1 MGYIEIFILSF
12 VVALSGA
19 LAPGPLLA
27 AVIYE
32 SSRFG
37 AKSGPLLILG
47 HAIAEIVIVI
57 LIVLGATHFINNPIF
72 FNTVYIIGAGVLFYF
87 GLKILFSLN
96 KINLNCASAPQLK
109 SSHLTL
115 KGITL
120 SVINPYWSIWWL
132 TIGLGLILSAEKQ
145 GLTGLFFFFSG
156 HIMADLGWYSLVSWS
171 TAKSKKIMSLR
182 IYKSILGTC
191 GVFLLG
197 FGIYF
202 LKGVVE
208 TIRFP

>member
-1 MGYIEIFILSF
+1 MNYAEIFIISF
-12 VVALSGA
+12 VIALSGA
-19 LAPGPLLA
+19 LAPGPLLT

-32 SSRFG
+32 SSRYG
-37 AKSGPLLILG
+37 AKSGPFIILG

-57 LIVLGATHFINNPIF
+57 LIVVGATRFINNPVF
-72 FNTVYIIGAGVLFYF
+72 FNIIYIIGAGVLFYF

-96 KINLNCASAPQLK
+96 KITFASISTPQLK
-109 SSHLTL
+109 SSHLAL
-115 KGITL
+115 QGITL

-182 IYKSILGTC
+182 IYKSILGAC

-202 LKGVVE
+202 LKSAVE
-208 TIRFP
+208 NIRFP